1 MRMLLLLGL
10 IALVSGC
17 ATKQAAATYW
27 TTKGGVVVVHHV
39 VGKLD
44 TTEKLEQKQL
54 SEDKLKAVDL
64 PKGNYFEVVEGHDQ
78 VISRPASVPP
88 KKNTEKPKKDNLAE
102 VTSQIRDL
110 KRQVQAV
117 QAQNQRLQEQ
127 LAAPTSEKTAQQDHP
142 DRQDQDV
149 RLSQ

>member
-1 MRMLLLLGL
+1 MLLLFGL

-17 ATKQAAATYW
+17 ATKQAATTYW
-27 TTKGGVVVVHHV
+27 TTKGGVVVVHHI

-54 SEDKLKAVDL
+54 SKDKLKAVDL

-88 KKNTEKPKKDNLAE
+88 KKNTETPKKDNLAE

-127 LAAPTSEKTAQQDHP
+127 LAAPTSEKTAQQDHA
-142 DRQDQDV
+142 DGQDPDV

>member
-1 MRMLLLLGL
+1 
-10 IALVSGC
+10 
-17 ATKQAAATYW
+17 
-27 TTKGGVVVVHHV
+27 

-54 SEDKLKAVDL
+54 SKDKREAGGLQ
-64 PKGNYFEVVEGHDQ
+64 KGNYFEVVEGHDQ
-78 VISRPASVPP
+78 VISKPASVPP
-88 KKNTEKPKKDNLAE
+88 KKNTETPKKDNLAE

-142 DRQDQDV
+142 DGQDPDV

>member
-1 MRMLLLLGL
+1 MRMLLLFGL

-17 ATKQAAATYW
+17 ATKQAATTYW
-27 TTKGGVVVVHHV
+27 TTKGGVVVVHHI

-54 SEDKLKAVDL
+54 SKDKLKAVDL

-78 VISRPASVPP
+78 VISRPAVPP
-88 KKNTEKPKKDNLAE
+88 KKNTETTKKDNLAE

-117 QAQNQRLQEQ
+117 QAQNQRLQDQ

-142 DRQDQDV
+142 DGQDPDV

>member
-10 IALVSGC
+10 FALVSGC
-17 ATKQAAATYW
+17 ATKQAATTYW

-64 PKGNYFEVVEGHDQ
+64 PKENYFEVVEGHDQ
-78 VISRPASVPP
+78 VISRPAPR
-88 KKNTEKPKKDNLAE
+88 KNTEKPKKDNLAE

-142 DRQDQDV
+142 DGQDPDV